1 MTMICSRCH
10 TATVTWR
17 GPLLNLT
24 HTECSSCGGRN
35 CQEIEQDLDERDD
48 PGECGNCGGSGVV
61 HDCID
66 GQCLD
71 SDEGCDLC
79 ERRCDWC
86 RPRRPATPQTE
97 ARS

>member
-1 MTMICSRCH
+1 MTDNNHLSI
-10 TATVTWR
+10 TPAVEA
-17 GPLLNLT
+17 GPVP
-24 HTECSSCGGRN
+24 EDFD
-35 CQEIEQDLDERDD
+35 EQDD